1 MATGK
6 VKSAAVVT
14 IFDAPSMTVK
24 GKREIALWLRRQAHA
39 LERDAKLYAKRF
51 TARYLYR

>member
-1 MATGK
+1 MAKGK
-6 VKSAAVVT
+6 EKSAAVVT
-14 IFDAPSMTVK
+14 IFDAPNMTAK
-24 GKREIALWLRRQAHA
+24 GKHAIALWLRRQARQ